1 MAQPVRLT
9 EGLPAAMDR
18 RRRRFLLFPDHL
30 AVLGQLAQDGVVE
43 EGLEVAVEALR
54 EAGVLGADDA
64 VDPAAAELA
73 QALAGSSLLVD
84 VETSS
89 DGGIVYH
96 GLAFASVG
104 GQAVCWARSGWP
116 GTAQAEYLPVDVG
129 MVVPWIATTVGLG
142 RDGATG
148 DGSLPDVLATTVGA
162 LSTSDDTGAPDD
174 SASPGETGAAAVLD
188 AARLTWRVTV
198 HGPGRSTVRALAV
211 VDAGE
216 HGLWERVAPAEP
228 FGLDV
233 PDPATPVVL
242 ERRSPGDVWR
252 ALVGLLQDVGEVAAS

>member
-30 AVLGQLAQDGVVE
+30 AVLGQLAQEGVVE
-43 EGLEVAVEALR
+43 EGLEVAVDALR
-54 EAGVLGADDA
+54 EAGVIAADGTI
-64 VDPAAAELA
+64 DPAAAELA
-73 QALAGSSLLVD
+73 KALGGSSLLVD

-89 DGGIVYH
+89 DDGIVYH
-96 GLAFASVG
+96 GLAFAAVDG
-104 GQAVCWARSGWP
+104 VAVCWARSGWP

-142 RDGATG
+142 REGVAG

-162 LSTSDDTGAPDD
+162 LGTSDGTE
-174 SASPGETGAAAVLD
+174 ASDQAGDAGKVLD
-188 AARLTWRVTV
+188 AARVTWRVTV

-211 VDAGE
+211 VDAAE

>member
-30 AVLGQLAQDGVVE
+30 AVLGQLAQEGVVE
-43 EGLEVAVEALR
+43 EGLDAAVDALR

-64 VDPAAAELA
+64 VDPAADELA

-89 DGGIVYH
+89 DDGIVYH

-104 GQAVCWARSGWP
+104 GVAVCWARSGWP

-148 DGSLPDVLATTVGA
+148 GGSLPDVLTTTVGA
-162 LSTSDDTGAPDD
+162 LGASDGTADPEEALG
-174 SASPGETGAAAVLD
+174 GAADVLD

-198 HGPGRSTVRALAV
+198 HAPGGSTVRALAV
-211 VDAGE
+211 VDAGPL
-216 HGLWERVAPAEP
+216 GLWERVAPAEP